1 MLFQNKKTSITSIV
15 FMLLFSIINYA
26 QQKEGIVKIES
37 STNIDKVISQ
47 KKTYNKNLK
56 SINGFKIQV
65 FYGNE
70 KNSYKVKDE
79 FNALFEDIPAK
90 IVFSSPQ
97 WKVQVGNFKTRLE
110 ADKTLLEIKKE
121 YPSAIIV
128 PTEIDKDN

>member
-1 MLFQNKKTSITSIV
+1 
-15 FMLLFSIINYA
+15 MLLFSIINYA

-47 KKTYNKNLK
+47 KKIYNKNLK

-128 PTEIDKDN
+128 PTEIDKDK

>member
-79 FNALFEDIPAK
+79 FNTIFEDIPAK